1 MADAGQD
8 RRGPAGVGD
17 RHAVDSG
24 GQLGAQQIFDPRT
37 KKKRFK
43 PRTPVTVV
51 AGPPIDLSRWAD
63 AAPSSAVL
71 AEITNEIMNTL
82 RAMIGEVRGA
92 EPPPLWVPTPPTPA
106 PTPAPTQ
113 EPK

>member
-1 MADAGQD
+1 LI
-8 RRGPAGVGD
+8 PV
-17 RHAVDSG
+17 VSW
-24 GQLGAQQIFDPRT
+24 GAQQIFDPRT

-92 EPPPLWVPTPPTPA
+92 EPPPLWVPTPPTPPPTPA

>member
-1 MADAGQD
+1 MRGQD
-8 RRGPAGVGD
+8 RRGPAWRGD
-17 RHAVDSG
+17 RDAGDPG

-51 AGPPIDLSRWAD
+51 AGRRSTCRGGPTRRPQ
-63 AAPSSAVL
+63 PVL

-82 RAMIGEVRGA
+82 RR
-92 EPPPLWVPTPPTPA
+92 
-106 PTPAPTQ
+106 
-113 EPK
+113 